1 MKLHLLAAVV
11 GLAMAAGA
19 AQAQVGVYVTPLV
32 SRISNKADTGPFAFL
47 GEGKTSGIFTGA
59 GFGVYDDFH
68 HANGID
74 AGIDLRGDIMR
85 GNGAHLNSFLVGPR
99 VVFKPIK
106 PFLRPYVEGF
116 IGVGGSRAATNPATI
131 KKFEYGVAG
140 GLDYSFASHVD
151 FRVIEIGYGA
161 VPTVNSGV
169 FAGNGT
175 PPASHMINFST
186 GIVFRF
192 K

>member
-1 MKLHLLAAVV
+1 MKLHLLAAVA

-74 AGIDLRGDIMR
+74 AGVDVRGDFLR

-99 VVFKPIK
+99 VVFRPIK
-106 PFLRPYVEGF
+106 PGLRPYAEAFV
-116 IGVGGSRAATNPATI
+116 GVGGSRAATNPASI
-131 KKFEYGVAG
+131 RKFEFGIAG
-140 GLDYSFASHVD
+140 GLDYTFAKHVD
-151 FRVIEIGYGA
+151 WRVIEVGYSA
-161 VPTVNSGV
+161 VPTVDSGV
-169 FAGNGT
+169 FAGSGT
-175 PPASHMINFST
+175 PSNSNMINLRT